1 MGGGG
6 GTTMVFVLIIGLI
19 LQAKAGG
26 GDDSDVVHKWCKIT
40 PNYDLCTSII
50 KADPRTQLKQS
61 PNGMCVI
68 LRDRAVLEVIA
79 ADTAVSRYLNNKT
92 KAGFNNYGVECL
104 QQCAKFYGDA
114 IYDLDISDFAV
125 INETTYT
132 SLAEQVGSA
141 DDGPKGCEEC
151 FTERPGTTSSPLTSQ
166 NHNIQNISLII
177 LSILYLLGN

>member
-6 GTTMVFVLIIGLI
+6 ATMVFVLVIGLV

-26 GDDSDVVHKWCKIT
+26 GGKDVVHKWCKIT

-79 ADTAVSRYLNNKT
+79 ADTMVSRYLNNKT
-92 KAGFNNYGVECL
+92 KAGFNKYGVECL
-104 QQCAKFYGDA
+104 QECAGFYGDA
-114 IYDLDISDFAV
+114 IYDLDISDFTI
-125 INETTYT
+125 INQTTYT
-132 SLAEQVGSA
+132 PLSVQVGSA
-141 DDGPKGCEEC
+141 YDGPKNCEEC
-151 FTERPGTTSSPLTSQ
+151 FTERPGTTPSPLTSQ
-166 NHNIQNISLII
+166 NHNIQNISQII